1 MRKYFLII
9 CSYNNISICSCD
21 FNKYTIRVIKKLS
34 ETKIKD
40 TVEQNGDDEEM
51 MLIKNDVSSDSENT
65 VSDDETSEE

>member
-1 MRKYFLII
+1 MFRI
-9 CSYNNISICSCD
+9 SNNIFICSCD

-40 TVEQNGDDEEM
+40 AVEQDGDDEEM
-51 MLIKNDVSSDSENT
+51 MLIKNDVSSDSDNT